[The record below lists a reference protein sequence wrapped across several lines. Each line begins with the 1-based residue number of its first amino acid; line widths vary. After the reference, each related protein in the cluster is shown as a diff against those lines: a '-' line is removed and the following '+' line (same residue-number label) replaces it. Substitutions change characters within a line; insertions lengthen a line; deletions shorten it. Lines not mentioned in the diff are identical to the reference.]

1 VTGSRKMKSTPEY
14 SGRRPLANGAGRGGG
29 AGNAG
34 WQAAPVP
41 AVVRP
46 VRRRLRRGRAK
57 GRRLPASRA
66 MDAGGSEM
74 AARHLKIV
82 AAAATLLVV
91 AVALATCRG
100 APEPEGP
107 PVAPAASTGPGAGG
121 NAGAGQTAEPGAAI
135 ELTPALLE
143 AYAKGLRKEVEII
156 RRPGRGT
163 HYGVTVSKYGEEG
176 PEVVRA
182 AGLSHEDYRAV
193 QDVVD
198 RVFTTLNFQGK
209 IGPARSI
216 DLEKADPVWRE

>member
-1 VTGSRKMKSTPEY
+1 M
-14 SGRRPLANGAGRGGG
+14 
-29 AGNAG
+29 
-34 WQAAPVP
+34 
-41 AVVRP
+41 
-46 VRRRLRRGRAK
+46 
-57 GRRLPASRA
+57 
-66 MDAGGSEM
+66 
-74 AARHLKIV
+74 KIV
-82 AAAATLLVV
+82 AAMAALLVV

-100 APEPEGP
+100 APEPDGP
-107 PVAPAASTGPGAGG
+107 PVAPAASTGAGDD
-121 NAGAGQTAEPGAAI
+121 AGAGAPARPGEAV

-143 AYAKGLRKEVEII
+143 AYAKGLRREVEVI

-176 PEVVRA
+176 PEVIRA

-216 DLEKADPVWRE
+216 DLEKADPVWRERLAGDPFDELSPASAKALRDHMDILVPPWSEIVEMTALND

>member
-1 VTGSRKMKSTPEY
+1 
-14 SGRRPLANGAGRGGG
+14 
-29 AGNAG
+29 
-34 WQAAPVP
+34 
-41 AVVRP
+41 
-46 VRRRLRRGRAK
+46 
-57 GRRLPASRA
+57 
-66 MDAGGSEM
+66 M

-216 DLEKADPVWRE
+216 DLEKADPVWRERLAGDPFDELSPASAKALHDHMDILVPPWSEIVGMTALND